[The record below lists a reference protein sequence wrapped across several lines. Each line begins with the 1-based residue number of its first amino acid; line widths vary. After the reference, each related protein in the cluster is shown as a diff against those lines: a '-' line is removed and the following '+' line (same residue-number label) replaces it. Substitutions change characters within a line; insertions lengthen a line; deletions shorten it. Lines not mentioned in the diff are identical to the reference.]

1 MEEIKRYK
9 KYIYISKK
17 VIPELEEYCM
27 KNNITLVT
35 RFINEYNLEKFMQ
48 TELRNLNSI
57 DYLIIDLQAIENL
70 TSDDEIISKIT
81 LIRKMYNLRIIIIA
95 QGYKHGNILLGSAL
109 MYSGLDQIRFFPTNS
124 LTKPCAGFFRIASGL
139 SYWRIWPW
147 YMMQIRSAIFTAS
160 SMSWVT
166 KTMVFF
172 IRLWRLTRASCSP
185 ALVIGS
191 RAEKGSSMRIMSGSV
206 AKALATPTLC
216 SWPPESWIG

>member
-70 TSDDEIISKIT
+70 TSDDEII
-81 LIRKMYNLRIIIIA
+81 
-95 QGYKHGNILLGSAL
+95 
-109 MYSGLDQIRFFPTNS
+109 
-124 LTKPCAGFFRIASGL
+124 
-139 SYWRIWPW
+139 
-147 YMMQIRSAIFTAS
+147 
-160 SMSWVT
+160 
-166 KTMVFF
+166 
-172 IRLWRLTRASCSP
+172 
-185 ALVIGS
+185 
-191 RAEKGSSMRIMSGSV
+191 
-206 AKALATPTLC
+206 
-216 SWPPESWIG
+216 